1 MRPGLAA
8 LLALAVLAL
17 PSAAVAARCAQTTI
31 ADLEDEVM
39 CPVCAMPLGQARE
52 APQAARQRAF
62 IARLI
67 ATCRSKDEI
76 KAALVSEFGP
86 AVLAE
91 PAHDGFNASAYLVPL
106 VAGSGA
112 LAAVALA
119 LLRWRRRSAPPASIP
134 VLGDRE
140 QDRLETEL
148 ERLR

>member
-52 APQAARQRAF
+52 APQARRQRAF

-91 PAHDGFNASAYLVPL
+91 PARGGD
-106 VAGSGA
+106 
-112 LAAVALA
+112 AAVPRPPPCRHSATVTRNGSKPSSSA
-119 LLRWRRRSAPPASIP
+119 CAERR
-134 VLGDRE
+134 
-140 QDRLETEL
+140 
-148 ERLR
+148 

>member
-1 MRPGLAA
+1 VKRVLATAIA
-8 LLALAVLAL
+8 LLAIAPGA
-17 PSAAVAARCAQTTI
+17 SACPETSLG
-31 ADLEDEVM
+31 DLEDEVM

-52 APQAARQRAF
+52 APQARRQRAF

-91 PAHDGFNASAYLVPL
+91 PARGGFNTSAYLVPL

-119 LLRWRRRSAPPASIP
+119 LRRWRRRCAPPASVP
-134 VLGDRE
+134 ALGDRDQE
-140 QDRLETEL
+140 RLEAEL